1 RRSNAVALAS
11 HKEHRRHARPPHI
24 LPPSPRACMCTRN
37 LLSSH
42 HSRKETHPPT
52 SAKIRSMGQAVAKA
66 KQEAGRATQKADK
79 DGKAVANHNNAKEQL
94 IEFMDKNYDKVEPTK
109 TFDEFYHAIFEL
121 IENSHLIP
129 TPLRIKSSRMRINRQ
144 FCEEQGQL
152 QYRMPSKDKLA
163 EVYKALRKPDGVNLT
178 KGQFHTITENLVT
191 VHSFS
196 FGKAAFD
203 VLVVLFGAPMCAL
216 LVKRVVPGLKSFS
229 DDVVI
234 PVATSGAVVYL
245 AKTNKL

>member
-1 RRSNAVALAS
+1 
-11 HKEHRRHARPPHI
+11 
-24 LPPSPRACMCTRN
+24 MCARN

-42 HSRKETHPPT
+42 HSSKETRPFTPT
-52 SAKIRSMGQAVAKA
+52 KIRSMGQAVAKA
-66 KQEAGRATQKADK
+66 KQEAGRATQKNDK

-94 IEFMDKNYDKVEPTK
+94 IKFMDTNYEEKVKPAK

-121 IENSHLIP
+121 IE
-129 TPLRIKSSRMRINRQ
+129 K
-144 FCEEQGQL
+144 FCEKQGQL
-152 QYRMPSKDKLA
+152 QYRMPTKDELEK
-163 EVYKALRKPDGVNLT
+163 EYKALGGKRDGVNIT
-178 KGQFHTITENLVT
+178 KEQFHRITENLVT
-191 VHSFS
+191 VNSFS

>member
-1 RRSNAVALAS
+1 
-11 HKEHRRHARPPHI
+11 
-24 LPPSPRACMCTRN
+24 MCTRN
-37 LLSSH
+37 LLSSQ

-52 SAKIRSMGQAVAKA
+52 WTKIRSMGQAVAKA
-66 KQEAGRATQKADK
+66 KQEAGRATQKNDK
-79 DGKAVANHNNAKEQL
+79 DGKAVANRNDAKEQL
-94 IEFMDKNYDKVEPTK
+94 IEFMDKNYDKVKPTK

-121 IENSHLIP
+121 IE
-129 TPLRIKSSRMRINRQ
+129 Q

>member
-1 RRSNAVALAS
+1 GRRQG
-11 HKEHRRHARPPHI
+11 KAR
-24 LPPSPRACMCTRN
+24 
-37 LLSSH
+37 
-42 HSRKETHPPT
+42 
-52 SAKIRSMGQAVAKA
+52 
-66 KQEAGRATQKADK
+66 EAGRATQKADK

-121 IENSHLIP
+121 IE
-129 TPLRIKSSRMRINRQ
+129 Q

>member
-1 RRSNAVALAS
+1 MPPPLCFPLEQRRCLGLTQGTPA
-11 HKEHRRHARPPHI
+11 ARTPPTYT
-24 LPPSPRACMCTRN
+24 PPSPRACMCTRN
-37 LLSSH
+37 LLSSQ

-52 SAKIRSMGQAVAKA
+52 WTKIRSMGQAVAKA
-66 KQEAGRATQKADK
+66 KQEAGRATQKNDK
-79 DGKAVANHNNAKEQL
+79 DGKAVANRNDAKEQL
-94 IEFMDKNYDKVEPTK
+94 IEFMDKNYDKVKPTK

-121 IENSHLIP
+121 IE
-129 TPLRIKSSRMRINRQ
+129 Q